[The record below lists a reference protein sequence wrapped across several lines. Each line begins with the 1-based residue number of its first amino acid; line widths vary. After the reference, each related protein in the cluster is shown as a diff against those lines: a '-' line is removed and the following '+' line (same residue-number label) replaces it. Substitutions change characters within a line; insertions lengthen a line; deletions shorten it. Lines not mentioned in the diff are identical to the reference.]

1 MKYIFYILVIAYI
14 LVPLDIYAK
23 SETIKKVLY
32 VNSYHSG
39 YAWSDGITK
48 AIKNTIRKSEMKIDL
63 KIIEMNTKLNYSEK
77 FKIKAGL
84 NVKHIIESF
93 KPDVVIV
100 SDDNAAKY
108 VIVPYYLK
116 SSLPFVFC
124 GINGSEKIYNFSNK
138 NVTGMLEVTLVPQLI
153 EVIKKYSKGN
163 RIVYFNDDTLSSR
176 KVVLTFEKKLK
187 TKVKTYFIT
196 SKKELEKYFVMA
208 QKEAD
213 ILILGTFPKLRAS
226 ITKKYLKEYIL
237 KHTIIPSVATVK
249 LGSEIALLTF
259 ANKPEEQGEWAA
271 NTALDILK
279 GKKVSQIKMVEN
291 KKAEIYINVTLMKK
305 LKIVLPLVLLEN
317 ASMIE

>member
-1 MKYIFYILVIAYI
+1 ML
-14 LVPLDIYAK
+14 
-23 SETIKKVLY
+23 
-32 VNSYHSG
+32 
-39 YAWSDGITK
+39 
-48 AIKNTIRKSEMKIDL
+48 
-63 KIIEMNTKLNYSEK
+63 
-77 FKIKAGL
+77 
-84 NVKHIIESF
+84 
-93 KPDVVIV
+93 
-100 SDDNAAKY
+100 
-108 VIVPYYLK
+108 VPYYLK

-124 GINGSEKIYNFSNK
+124 GINGSAKIYNFSNK

-163 RIVYFNDDTLSSR
+163 RIVYFNDDTLSSH

-213 ILILGTFPKLRAS
+213 ILILGTFATLRAS

-249 LGSEIALLTF
+249 LGSETALLTF

-279 GKKVSQIKMVEN
+279 GKKTSEIKVVEN

-305 LKIVLPLVLLEN
+305 LKVVLPLALLEN

>member
-1 MKYIFYILVIAYI
+1 MKYIFYILVIVF
-14 LVPLDIYAK
+14 VPLNIYAK

-39 YAWSDGITK
+39 YAWSDSITN
-48 AIKNTIRKSEMKIDL
+48 AIEKTIRASEMKIDL

-84 NVKHIIESF
+84 KVKHLIENF

-108 VIVPYYLK
+108 VIVPYYLN

-124 GINGSEKIYNFSNK
+124 GINGSAKIYNFSNK

-163 RIVYFNDDTLSSR
+163 RIVYFNDDTASSH

-196 SKKELEKYFVMA
+196 SKNELEKYFVMA

-226 ITKKYLKEYIL
+226 ITKKYLKQYIL
-237 KHTIIPSVATVK
+237 KHTIIPSVSTVK
-249 LGSEIALLTF
+249 AGSEITLLTF

-279 GKKVSQIKMVEN
+279 GKKTSEIKIVQN

-305 LKIVLPLVLLEN
+305 LKIVLPLALLEN
-317 ASMIE
+317 AKIVE

>member
-1 MKYIFYILVIAYI
+1 MQYIFYLLVIAYI
-14 LVPLDIYAK
+14 LVPLDVYAK

-48 AIKNTIRKSEMKIDL
+48 AIKKTIKNSEMKIDL

-77 FKIKAGL
+77 FKINAGL
-84 NVKHIIESF
+84 KVKHLIESF

-108 VIVPYYLK
+108 VLVPYYLK

-124 GINGSEKIYNFSNK
+124 GINGSAKIYNFSNK

-163 RIVYFNDDTLSSR
+163 RIVYFNDDTLSSH

-213 ILILGTFPKLRAS
+213 ILILGTFATLRAS

-271 NTALDILK
+271 NAALDILK

-305 LKIVLPLVLLEN
+305 LKVVLPLALLEN